1 MISAPPVAQ
10 NRSMRSSANSSAYRF
25 SANGSTA
32 SSALLIIAARSVC
45 RGPTVYRIDGC
56 LRPIIGSSGQS
67 PGIRSHW
74 FHRSE
79 SRLNSTGSAVTWC
92 SSR

>member
-1 MISAPPVAQ
+1 MSVSAK
-10 NRSMRSSANSSAYRF
+10 SSAYRL

-32 SSALLIIAARSVC
+32 SSALLIIAARSVW

-67 PGIRSHW
+67 SGMRSHW

-79 SRLNSTGSAVTWC
+79 SRLNSTGSLVSWC